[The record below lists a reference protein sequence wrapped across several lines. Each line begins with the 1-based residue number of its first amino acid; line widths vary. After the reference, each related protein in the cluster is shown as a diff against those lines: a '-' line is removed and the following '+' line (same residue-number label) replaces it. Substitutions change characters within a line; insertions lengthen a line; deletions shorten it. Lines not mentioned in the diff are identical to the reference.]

1 MKTLGIITEYNPF
14 HQGHAYMLERAKR
27 KADADRVV
35 VIMSGSFVQR
45 GEPAIF
51 DKWTRTAAAL
61 KNGADLV
68 LELPVLFAAANAEAF
83 ARGAVRL
90 LTESGIV
97 DTLAFGSESGNLQ
110 ELQEAAKILANET
123 EEFQR
128 LLKEMIGEGLS
139 YPAARAK
146 VLETLS
152 LINSD
157 ILSKPNYIFGL

>member
-97 DTLAFGSESGNLQ
+97 DTLWLRKRQ
-110 ELQEAAKILANET
+110 LAG
-123 EEFQR
+123 
-128 LLKEMIGEGLS
+128 IAGGGENSCKRNRGIS
-139 YPAARAK
+139 TAIKGAAR
-146 VLETLS
+146 
-152 LINSD
+152 
-157 ILSKPNYIFGL
+157 

>member
-83 ARGAVRL
+83 ARKRHCGYACLWLRKRQL
-90 LTESGIV
+90 AGI
-97 DTLAFGSESGNLQ
+97 AGG
-110 ELQEAAKILANET
+110 
-123 EEFQR
+123 
-128 LLKEMIGEGLS
+128 GENSCKRNRGIS
-139 YPAARAK
+139 TAIKGAAR
-146 VLETLS
+146 
-152 LINSD
+152 
-157 ILSKPNYIFGL
+157 

>member
-68 LELPVLFAAANAEAF
+68 LELPVLLPQPM
-83 ARGAVRL
+83 R
-90 LTESGIV
+90 
-97 DTLAFGSESGNLQ
+97 
-110 ELQEAAKILANET
+110 
-123 EEFQR
+123 
-128 LLKEMIGEGLS
+128 
-139 YPAARAK
+139 
-146 VLETLS
+146 
-152 LINSD
+152 
-157 ILSKPNYIFGL
+157 KPLPGGRCAC

>member
-27 KADADRVV
+27 KADANRVV

-68 LELPVLFAAANAEAF
+68 LELPFCRSQCGSLCQGGGAPADRKRHCGYACLWLRKRQLAGIAGGGENSCKRN
-83 ARGAVRL
+83 RGISTAIK
-90 LTESGIV
+90 G
-97 DTLAFGSESGNLQ
+97 
-110 ELQEAAKILANET
+110 
-123 EEFQR
+123 
-128 LLKEMIGEGLS
+128 
-139 YPAARAK
+139 AAR
-146 VLETLS
+146 
-152 LINSD
+152 
-157 ILSKPNYIFGL
+157 

>member
-68 LELPVLFAAANAEAF
+68 LELPVLFAAANAETF

-97 DTLAFGSESGNLQ
+97 DTLALAPKAATCKSCRRRRKFLQ
-110 ELQEAAKILANET
+110 TK
-123 EEFQR
+123 QR
-128 LLKEMIGEGLS
+128 NFNG
-139 YPAARAK
+139 Y
-146 VLETLS
+146 
-152 LINSD
+152 
-157 ILSKPNYIFGL
+157 

>member
-51 DKWTRTAAAL
+51 DKWTITAAAL

-68 LELPVLFAAANAEAF
+68 LELPVLFAAANAESLP
-83 ARGAVRL
+83 RPQGYTPHGGL
-90 LTESGIV
+90 
-97 DTLAFGSESGNLQ
+97 
-110 ELQEAAKILANET
+110 AAKAPLAWLH
-123 EEFQR
+123 R
-128 LLKEMIGEGLS
+128 LPVR
-139 YPAARAK
+139 Y
-146 VLETLS
+146 
-152 LINSD
+152 
-157 ILSKPNYIFGL
+157 

>member
-90 LTESGIV
+90 LWIRLP
-97 DTLAFGSESGNLQ
+97 LAPKAATYRNCRRRRKFLQ
-110 ELQEAAKILANET
+110 TK
-123 EEFQR
+123 QR
-128 LLKEMIGEGLS
+128 NFNG
-139 YPAARAK
+139 Y
-146 VLETLS
+146 
-152 LINSD
+152 
-157 ILSKPNYIFGL
+157 

>member
-1 MKTLGIITEYNPF
+1 M
-14 HQGHAYMLERAKR
+14 
-27 KADADRVV
+27 
-35 VIMSGSFVQR
+35 
-45 GEPAIF
+45 
-51 DKWTRTAAAL
+51 
-61 KNGADLV
+61 
-68 LELPVLFAAANAEAF
+68 LFAAANAETF

-128 LLKEMIGEGLS
+128 LLKELLGEGLS

-146 VLETLS
+146 VLERFRRLTVTS
-152 LINSD
+152 FPSQMT
-157 ILSKPNYIFGL
+157 F

>member
-61 KNGADLV
+61 SRKCC
-68 LELPVLFAAANAEAF
+68 PP
-83 ARGAVRL
+83 R
-90 LTESGIV
+90 
-97 DTLAFGSESGNLQ
+97 
-110 ELQEAAKILANET
+110 
-123 EEFQR
+123 
-128 LLKEMIGEGLS
+128 
-139 YPAARAK
+139 
-146 VLETLS
+146 
-152 LINSD
+152 
-157 ILSKPNYIFGL
+157 

>member
-1 MKTLGIITEYNPF
+1 
-14 HQGHAYMLERAKR
+14 
-27 KADADRVV
+27 
-35 VIMSGSFVQR
+35 MSGSFVAA

-110 ELQEAAKILANET
+110 ELQEAAKFLQT
-123 EEFQR
+123 KQR
-128 LLKEMIGEGLS
+128 NFNG
-139 YPAARAK
+139 Y
-146 VLETLS
+146 
-152 LINSD
+152 
-157 ILSKPNYIFGL
+157 

>member
-83 ARGAVRL
+83 ARGAVRPADRKRHCGYACL
-90 LTESGIV
+90 WLRKRQLAGI
-97 DTLAFGSESGNLQ
+97 AGG
-110 ELQEAAKILANET
+110 
-123 EEFQR
+123 
-128 LLKEMIGEGLS
+128 GENSCKRNRGIS
-139 YPAARAK
+139 TAIKGAAR
-146 VLETLS
+146 
-152 LINSD
+152 
-157 ILSKPNYIFGL
+157 